1 MGGSIISLSK
11 LKYQMWC
18 DNPFSQR
25 NKTIKRAVGIE
36 VGGDEARER
45 MEKISK
51 RG

>member
-11 LKYQMWC
+11 ITYQMWC

-25 NKTIKRAVGIE
+25 NKTKRAVVME

-45 MEKISK
+45 VKKILK

>member
-11 LKYQMWC
+11 MTYQMWC

-25 NKTIKRAVGIE
+25 NKTIKRAVVME

-45 MEKISK
+45 VEKI
-51 RG
+51 